1 VRTRHPPPDPGV
13 LALLEENARRL
24 RAAGQSEAADK
35 VAAAVRLARAD
46 PEQASEMVREAAA
59 LVSAADPL
67 QGRRSRRSD

>member
-1 VRTRHPPPDPGV
+1 VKARHPLPDLSV

-24 RAAGQSEAADK
+24 RAAGQTEAADK
-35 VAAAVRLARAD
+35 VAAAVATARTD
-46 PEQASEMVREAAA
+46 PEQASEMVREAAE